1 MGHALRNILKRHQ
14 SMINGVFIPNISRMP
29 ISTYTTLEL
38 EASTPNL
45 FGSLD
50 FIWSTSDGEQI
61 MTEANMLHSQSKN
74 MAIMAFG

>member
-1 MGHALRNILKRHQ
+1 MLEHLKVTNGHVLRNILKRHQ
-14 SMINGVFIPNISRMP
+14 SMINGVLKTNIYRMP

-50 FIWSTSDGEQI
+50 LI
-61 MTEANMLHSQSKN
+61 
-74 MAIMAFG
+74 